1 MATPPCPIPPM
12 LPPAAA
18 RAPPPAA
25 AAAAA
30 GHSYSASLPPTYRLS
45 AFPVSPSAHDCS
57 TAAASTGTFTLAPG
71 LGLEQRGCDS
81 GDDDDHDSART
92 SSSPSTTRRRI
103 PSPSSSPS
111 SFAHRP
117 TRTTRGF
124 DCPAPSSTSS
134 LDAAA
139 AAPASGPELRSAST
153 SSARSSSSCTDTSA
167 STSTSTTEDDAD
179 DCATPLSSLAGSTI
193 SMTASDSCGA
203 LSPGTAPAATSSS
216 SAAAAPQRPPTSTSS
231 NLAAR
236 LEWGLSGLV
245 VAPQVPKDDA
255 AKREREARAVRGGW
269 EDPALA
275 AARRALWDD
284 VVAVDEDEGAPRP
297 PPLAAEAQGA
307 KGDDEGSPGQADGE
321 DGDADVSESH
331 DDDDDAASEEAARED
346 DEDEASG
353 FPRVRRPCHTTLA
366 PRFSCLRHSPSA
378 RAALSLPSSSCPSSN
393 EDGPLPPSSTSTST
407 PTLFTSGRLSPSAAS
422 STSTSDG
429 APASVTFSCA
439 PPETCP
445 TWSAEA
451 YSRRGDAPVE
461 KLSIREWIELQ
472 GVREAVGVW
481 SGKIA
486 KWDEAQ
492 QLAEASAA
500 AAAANGAGGEGQL
513 STPTRGRPP
522 GGLAAV
528 VGVVHISRSTPTSP
542 VDPNRMPFP

>member
-1 MATPPCPIPPM
+1 MATPPCPIPPP
-12 LPPAAA
+12 LPPAAGA
-18 RAPPPAA
+18 RPPAPA
-25 AAAAA
+25 HAV

-45 AFPVSPSAHDCS
+45 AFPVSPSAHDDGPGS
-57 TAAASTGTFTLAPG
+57 TAFSTLAPG

-81 GDDDDHDSART
+81 DDDDDHD
-92 SSSPSTTRRRI
+92 RRRRVPSP
-103 PSPSSSPS
+103 PSPSSPS
-111 SFAHRP
+111 SSSAHRP

-124 DCPAPSSTSS
+124 DCPASSSTAAGAAVAASS
-134 LDAAA
+134 GTDI
-139 AAPASGPELRSAST
+139 RSTSA
-153 SSARSSSSCTDTSA
+153 SSARSSSSCAGTSA
-167 STSTSTTEDDAD
+167 STSTTTTEDDADAD
-179 DCATPLSSLAGSTI
+179 DCATPLSSLAGSTA
-193 SMTASDSCGA
+193 SMTASESCRA
-203 LSPGTAPAATSSS
+203 AVAPGPTTSLS
-216 SAAAAPQRPPTSTSS
+216 SAAAPRPPPPTSSSSS

-236 LEWGLSGLV
+236 LEWGMQGLV

-284 VVAVDEDEGAPRP
+284 VVAVDEDEGSR
-297 PPLAAEAQGA
+297 LGEDEHAQGE
-307 KGDDEGSPGQADGE
+307 EGTAERRSGE
-321 DGDADVSESH
+321 VDGDVRVSLQR
-331 DDDDDAASEEAARED
+331 DDGAATHD
-346 DEDEASG
+346 DEDEDEEEDRG
-353 FPRVRRPCHTTLA
+353 DDDEGLPRPRRPCHTTLA

-378 RAALSLPSSSCPSSN
+378 RASLSLPSSSCPSSSD
-393 EDGPLPPSSTSTST
+393 DGPLPPSASTSTST
-407 PTLFTSGRLSPSAAS
+407 STLPTSGRLSPSAAS
-422 STSTSDG
+422 TTSTSEG

-492 QLAEASAA
+492 VLAEASA
-500 AAAANGAGGEGQL
+500 GAGADGQL

>member
-1 MATPPCPIPPM
+1 MATPPCPIPPP
-12 LPPAAA
+12 LPPAGA
-18 RAPPPAA
+18 RAPQAA
-25 AAAAA
+25 PTAA

-45 AFPVSPSAHDCS
+45 AFPVSPSAQDCS
-57 TAAASTGTFTLAPG
+57 TSTATFTLAPG

-81 GDDDDHDSART
+81 GDDDADDDDSART
-92 SSSPSTTRRRI
+92 SSPSTSRRRL
-103 PSPSSSPS
+103 PSPSSSSSSPS
-111 SFAHRP
+111 SYAHRP

-124 DCPAPSSTSS
+124 DCPNASSPSS
-134 LDAAA
+134 LDAAK
-139 AAPASGPELRSAST
+139 PASGTDLRSTST

-167 STSTSTTEDDAD
+167 SASTSTSTSATEDDPD

-193 SMTASDSCGA
+193 SMTASSDSCRAG
-203 LSPGTAPAATSSS
+203 PAAAVSPTTSATAA
-216 SAAAAPQRPPTSTSS
+216 AAAAPRPPPPTSASS

-284 VVAVDEDEGAPRP
+284 VVSADEDEGAP
-297 PPLAAEAQGA
+297 LVEAQRAQGEGA
-307 KGDDEGSPGQADGE
+307 SAQVEGD

-331 DDDDDAASEEAARED
+331 DDDDGASEDAARDDED

-353 FPRVRRPCHTTLA
+353 LPRVRRPCHTTLA

-378 RAALSLPSSSCPSSN
+378 RASLSLPSSSCPSSS
-393 EDGPLPPSSTSTST
+393 EDGPLPSSTST
-407 PTLFTSGRLSPSAAS
+407 PTLLTSGRLSPSAAS
-422 STSTSDG
+422 TTSTSEG

-492 QLAEASAA
+492 QLAAEASAGA
-500 AAAANGAGGEGQL
+500 GAGGDGQL

>member
-1 MATPPCPIPPM
+1 MPTPPCPIPPP
-12 LPPAAA
+12 LPPAGA
-18 RAPPPAA
+18 RAPAPSH
-25 AAAAA
+25 AAA

-45 AFPVSPSAHDCS
+45 AFPVSPSATNDDQGS
-57 TAAASTGTFTLAPG
+57 FSTLAPG
-71 LGLEQRGCDS
+71 LGLEQRSSDS
-81 GDDDDHDSART
+81 DADADDDDTGHRRPPSPP
-92 SSSPSTTRRRI
+92 SPST
-103 PSPSSSPS
+103 PLSPSS
-111 SFAHRP
+111 HRP

-124 DCPAPSSTSS
+124 DCPSTAPASAP
-134 LDAAA
+134 AAA
-139 AAPASGPELRSAST
+139 AASSGIDLRSTSA

-167 STSTSTTEDDAD
+167 STSTTTTEDDVD
-179 DCATPLSSLAGSTI
+179 ECATPLSSLAGSTA
-193 SMTASDSCGA
+193 SMTASESCRA
-203 LSPGTAPAATSSS
+203 TAAPGHAPTTSS
-216 SAAAAPQRPPTSTSS
+216 SAAAPRPPLTSGGSGS
-231 NLAAR
+231 DLAAR
-236 LEWGLSGLV
+236 LEWGMQGLV

-284 VVAVDEDEGAPRP
+284 VVAVDEDEDAQPGEVGRVRGEEGTAERRP
-297 PPLAAEAQGA
+297 GQDDGEAGVSVRRDDNDDDVA
-307 KGDDEGSPGQADGE
+307 RDGDEEEDRGDDDEGL
-321 DGDADVSESH
+321 
-331 DDDDDAASEEAARED
+331 
-346 DEDEASG
+346 
-353 FPRVRRPCHTTLA
+353 PRPRRPCHTTLA

-378 RAALSLPSSSCPSSN
+378 RASLSLPSSSCPSSSD
-393 EDGPLPPSSTSTST
+393 DGPLPPSTSTSTS
-407 PTLFTSGRLSPSAAS
+407 PLPTSGRLSPSAAS
-422 STSTSDG
+422 TSSTSEG

-492 QLAEASAA
+492 VLAEASA
-500 AAAANGAGGEGQL
+500 GAGGDGQL